1 MTVEESEGI
10 VGSETL
16 YLLRLTRKVKH
27 VILLQHKVRR
37 RQLLVDSADK
47 SVLSCTATKLQHIY
61 TVFPVYVQVHHCLA
75 YRLRVVRLDMDTEEV
90 G

>member
-1 MTVEESEGI
+1 MTVKQSEGI

-16 YLLRLTRKVKH
+16 YLLRLTRKIKH

-37 RQLLVDSADK
+37 RQLLVHCTDET
-47 SVLSCTATKLQHIY
+47 VLSCTASKFQHIDA
-61 TVFPVYVQVHHCLA
+61 VLPVYVQVHHCLA